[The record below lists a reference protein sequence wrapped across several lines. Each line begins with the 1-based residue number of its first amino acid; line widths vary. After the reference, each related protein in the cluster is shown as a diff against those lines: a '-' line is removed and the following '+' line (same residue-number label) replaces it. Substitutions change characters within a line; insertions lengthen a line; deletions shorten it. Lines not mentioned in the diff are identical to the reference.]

1 MSIDKIDELKK
12 IKCSKKTK
20 TKKHTKLLFKSIWY
34 FNH

>member
-12 IKCSKKTK
+12 KKCSKK
-20 TKKHTKLLFKSIWY
+20 KKHTKLLFKSIWY